1 MSTQTEPMT
10 DLEKISAH
18 LAISQ
23 VKARYCR
30 FLDTK
35 DWDAY
40 AGLFTEDFELDVS
53 EGTSLPVIHGRD
65 AALQQIRA
73 SIGGARTAHQVH
85 GPEIEFLGRDEARV
99 IWAMQDHLR
108 WDAERVAR
116 LGTTGLTGYGHYHE
130 RYRRQKNGEWKIA
143 ASRLTRLHLEMHAA
157 TST

>member
-1 MSTQTEPMT
+1 MSTMSEI
-10 DLEKISAH
+10 ERIGAC

-30 FLDTK
+30 YLDTK
-35 DWDAY
+35 NWDGY

-53 EGTSLPVIHGRD
+53 EGTSLPVIRGRD

-85 GPEIEFLGRDEARV
+85 TPEIEFSSADEARV

-116 LGTTGLTGYGHYHE
+116 LGSTGLTGYGHYHE
-130 RYRRQKNGEWKIA
+130 RYVRQNGEWKIA
-143 ASRLTRLHLEMHAA
+143 ASKLTRLHLEMHAA
-157 TST
+157 AST